1 MKILLPVDGS
11 VHTLNAVRYVAERLM
26 LLNPDAELQLLYV
39 RSRMPPQLGVALGPA
54 KLQQYHRKDMEKS
67 VKSARDLLDRRHVHY
82 KLLRSVGRPGAEIAR
97 IAEAVNADLVVMGS
111 HGRGAATGLLLG
123 SSTQEVIA
131 GCTVPL
137 LVIREKQLPASRGE
151 VLVAVDGSTYSRK
164 AIAYL
169 LRHRDSLGAS
179 SHITLMHVS
188 PTMPS
193 FTDTKAKLA
202 LQKQRE
208 REREQAMQGARR
220 LLAKADK
227 IKCREVHVNGEPGE
241 RIADYA
247 RGHHCSL
254 IVMGSHGRGKMT
266 GLLLGSVA
274 QKTLASSRIPVLI
287 VR

>member
-220 LLAKADK
+220 LLAKANK